1 MLAII
6 IIKGFSSVI
15 TKYFSYNETV
25 GFQVVVVVVIIIVI
39 VVVLNRLWKG
49 IDRSTLAAVV
59 VRLLFADTIRRD
71 YFFFQKILLNA

>member
-39 VVVLNRLWKG
+39 VVVLNRL
-49 IDRSTLAAVV
+49 
-59 VRLLFADTIRRD
+59 
-71 YFFFQKILLNA
+71 